1 MATTSPDSVD
11 DGIKRS
17 RILRQELQRIS
28 EQARQ
33 RYPILEHQDAI
44 GLTILIGSAAAIVGL
59 AVAYGYS
66 LLPAWTVIVL
76 SAFFLSLLHELEHDL
91 IHRLYFKE
99 KPWLYNA
106 AMATV
111 WLFRPN
117 TINPWVRRDWHL
129 HHHRVSGTAGDI
141 EERGLTNGERWG
153 IRRFFM
159 LSDGLLALVLRPLTI
174 RDMLVEYAGDHKL
187 TGGAFW
193 RGTVRNVLAYFP
205 FGPIFIALWY
215 WCLFL
220 HADHFVRNVM
230 GLPWEPSQLTV
241 SALPILDFLAVTV
254 LAPNALRVACL
265 YFVSSNIHY
274 YGDVE
279 PRNVIQQTQVWTS
292 AWMVPFQLFCFN
304 FGSTHAIH
312 HFAVQYPFY
321 WRQMIAGDAH
331 RVMREQGVRFN
342 DFASMRRGN
351 NWHSAAPVNN
361 ITPAAPASDAEAPW
375 PQAAN
380 DG

>member
-292 AWMVPFQLFCFN
+292 AWMVPFQLF
-304 FGSTHAIH
+304 
-312 HFAVQYPFY
+312 
-321 WRQMIAGDAH
+321 
-331 RVMREQGVRFN
+331 
-342 DFASMRRGN
+342 
-351 NWHSAAPVNN
+351 
-361 ITPAAPASDAEAPW
+361 
-375 PQAAN
+375 
-380 DG
+380 